1 MKAFLY
7 DAERCEEREVV
18 LADIPALSPPKK
30 GVLWLDVAGLSDP
43 APSARSATGSGWHP
57 LAQEDVMNV
66 QQRPKVDG
74 RGESHD
80 VLWQSISGNLPNS
93 FPFRAEQVLI
103 SFQETREDP
112 FEPVRARIRQGAGR
126 IRGEGADYLL
136 YSLSDAVLDALFP
149 LLERLGDEAEE
160 LEERV
165 IVSPVPETFAAIRAL
180 KRELLAVRRA
190 VWPARDAMNLLLIE
204 EHALV
209 RPGTKVFLRDC
220 YDHTVQLMDM
230 VNVFRE
236 QAAGLV
242 EEYQSAVS
250 NRMNEVMKAL
260 TIVASF
266 FIPLTFIVGIYGMN
280 FDPDASP
287 FNMPEVKWRYG
298 YPAVLLLMAAV
309 SVGMFWHFRRRNG
322 CEPPSD

>member
-1 MKAFLY
+1 VRMKAFLY

-43 APSARSATGSGWHP
+43 GVIRAVGDLFGMHP
-57 LAQEDVMNV
+57 LAQEDVLNV
-66 QQRPKVDG
+66 PQRPKVEWY
-74 RGESHD
+74 GENLLM
-80 VLWQSISGNLPNS
+80 VLWQVHFRKPSEQLS
-93 FPFRAEQVLI
+93 FFVSEQVLI

-204 EHALV
+204 
-209 RPGTKVFLRDC
+209 
-220 YDHTVQLMDM
+220 
-230 VNVFRE
+230 
-236 QAAGLV
+236 
-242 EEYQSAVS
+242 
-250 NRMNEVMKAL
+250 
-260 TIVASF
+260 
-266 FIPLTFIVGIYGMN
+266 
-280 FDPDASP
+280 
-287 FNMPEVKWRYG
+287 
-298 YPAVLLLMAAV
+298 
-309 SVGMFWHFRRRNG
+309 
-322 CEPPSD
+322 